1 VRLPPNSFLVPGRG
15 AGIKGLG
22 VWQWRNGSLYFSR
35 WPRKQPTA
43 RTPAEAFNRET
54 LYFSTQIVKIMDS
67 YQIDFSRWLASQ
79 SQLAAQDFLYI
90 ALFGRIGHM
99 VRRDGKVVYSMAAM
113 QDVSKTLDAIWQL
126 KGGLLM
132 RGDPWWEGLPAGLD
146 GQVLTMQDNGLF
158 AWEFPAA
165 PATITQQSQPV
176 FTSFTASTDA
186 FATQG
191 TIYSVQHAL
200 NIDRL
205 MLYAAPSAGNLYK
218 GVVGL
223 CSLSAGNYTLTS
235 VVSGT
240 PVQGQIPGADGWT
253 QLDLPSSLA
262 VSPGDNVFIGATR
275 TNGTTTNP
283 LQVGQGHGLAQSA
296 PLPGRA
302 AKSVNL
308 ASVNPAVG
316 NVFTNR
322 ADIARGITVFWH
334 E

>member
-54 LYFSTQIVKIMDS
+54 FYFSTQIVKIMDG
-67 YQIDFSRWLASQ
+67 YQLDFSRFLASQ

-126 KGGLLM
+126 KGGILV
-132 RGDPWWEGLPAGLD
+132 RGETWWEGLAPGVA
-146 GQVLTMQDNGLF
+146 GQVLTMLSADDMGWQT
-158 AWEFPAA
+158 PSA
-165 PATITQQSQPV
+165 PSGTLLYAQPV
-176 FTSFTASTDA
+176 FTSFLASTDA

-191 TIYSVQHAL
+191 IIYDTARDLTVASILAY
-200 NIDRL
+200 
-205 MLYAAPSAGNLYK
+205 MAPGAGTTYK
-218 GVVGL
+218 PVVGL
-223 CSLSAGNYTLTS
+223 CSLAAGNYTLTS
-235 VVSGT
+235 VSTGSAVAG
-240 PVQGQIPGADGWT
+240 VGVGADGWT
-253 QLDLPSSLA
+253 QLDLSSPLA
-262 VSPGDNVFIGATR
+262 VPAGSHLFVGAVKS
-275 TNGTTTNP
+275 NGTTTQALP
-283 LQVGQGHGLAQSA
+283 VGQGHGLAQNA

-302 AKSVNL
+302 QKAVNL
-308 ASVNPAVG
+308 ASIAPAVG
-316 NVFTNR
+316 NTFTNR
-322 ADIARGITVFWH
+322 ADIARGFAVIWH